1 MTGRQQKALAALI
14 RAPTMAAAAKDAGV
28 GISTLRRW
36 LREDPAFVT
45 AYRAVLDELL
55 KDASAQSKKNLSTAL
70 DVLAQIMEN
79 GENSQARIAAAKAT
93 IEYGLRLNEA
103 VDVVERLEKLER
115 AIDGDGDDHEGY

>member
-1 MTGRQQKALAALI
+1 MTGRQEKTIVALI
-14 RAPTMAAAAKDAGV
+14 RAPTLAAAAKDAGV

-45 AYRAVLDELL
+45 AYRAALDELL

-70 DVLAQIMEN
+70 GVLAQIMES

-93 IEYGLRLNEA
+93 IEYSLRLNEA

-115 AIDGDGDDHEGY
+115 AIDGDGDDHEGH

>member
-14 RAPTMAAAAKDAGV
+14 RAPTMTVAAKEAGV
-28 GISTLRRW
+28 GVSSLRRW

-45 AYRAVLDELL
+45 AYRAALDELL

-93 IEYGLRLNEA
+93 IEYSLRLNEA
-103 VDVVERLEKLER
+103 ADVVERLTRLEEQ
-115 AIDGDGDDHEGY
+115 AGGDHA

>member
-45 AYRAVLDELL
+45 AYRAALDELL